1 MKCCGMILIHSCW
14 QRKDTEGGS
23 PMRIGRRLGKFVQ
36 KTSVGL
42 RLRHSILVHTRT
54 KGSKDLVR
62 KVNFTYIPV
71 HLHDIK
77 GQRRLVVV
85 HMGGR
90 KRMMLLTWQ
99 VPKSSVEAAQ
109 WIRAYLRRWSVK
121 DWARACKQLVS
132 IPQWGKGGLRPK
144 TAQKR
149 PKQRLYTRKRQL

>member
-1 MKCCGMILIHSCW
+1 MRAANRNVEFG
-14 QRKDTEGGS
+14 EG
-23 PMRIGRRLGKFVQ
+23 PKRMDVLAK
-36 KTSVGL
+36 GL
-42 RLRHSILVHTRT
+42 RLRHWVLVHTRT
-54 KGSKDLVR
+54 KGSKDVVR
-62 KVNFTYIPV
+62 KVKFTYIPV
-71 HLHDIK
+71 HLRDVE
-77 GQRRLVVV
+77 GQRSLVEV

-149 PKQRLYTRKRQL
+149 PKQRFHTRKRQL

>member
-1 MKCCGMILIHSCW
+1 M
-14 QRKDTEGGS
+14 RAANRNVEFREG
-23 PMRIGRRLGKFVQ
+23 PKRMDVLAK
-36 KTSVGL
+36 GL
-42 RLRHSILVHTRT
+42 RLRHWVLVHTRT
-54 KGSKDLVR
+54 KGSKDVVR
-62 KVNFTYIPV
+62 KVKFTCIPV

-77 GQRRLVVV
+77 GQRGLVVV

-90 KRMMLLTWQ
+90 KRMMLLTWR
-99 VPKSSVEAAQ
+99 VPKSFAEAAQ